1 VIRRPTG
8 ITGSSGNIIQ
18 IREVQ
23 VWVNGSNILFP
34 NSATLISYFAQF
46 NIDVDVDV
54 GQEANLVAS
63 NAYNNNFENDPT
75 FLGAM
80 SSTASTVNTA
90 LIIKNIPLTII
101 DNIQSLVLYNRINT
115 GSSQRIIGLAV
126 ELYNSTNDP
135 DLTEVL
141 ATTNVITTATA
152 SYRFD
157 FSSISTYT
165 GSFATADST
174 TNIVSNSIASTKEAN
189 VISYPAEITGDL
201 VANGVN
207 INTTLADILSR
218 LELLENP

>member
-1 VIRRPTG
+1 MTANSITTNNLEVNGGVCIDNKTYFDIIVIRRPTG
-8 ITGSSGNIIQ
+8 ITGITGSSGNILQ

-34 NSATLISYFAQF
+34 NSATLISYFAVF

-152 SYRFD
+152 LYRFD
-157 FSSISTYT
+157 FPSLSTYT

-174 TNIVSNSIASTKEAN
+174 TNIVSNS
-189 VISYPAEITGDL
+189 
-201 VANGVN
+201 VAL
-207 INTTLADILSR
+207 T
-218 LELLENP
+218 